1 MRAWLPRPTSV
12 PIRPPTSRPATTVL
26 RQRNVPKAIALSAPW
41 PNYVDLFS
49 VTTSAAADRSPE
61 RWARAGIED
70 APGLAGQFIWRV
82 VLGLRLERRP
92 SLDHVG
98 GWKIGDR
105 DDNWVRLEAA
115 SWFLTAQ
122 IVVQVDPE
130 QVSVATFIRYDRP
143 MAAVIWPPLS
153 IGAPASDARAAA
165 PGSRTRA
172 EAAMDTPLVW
182 HIPLPHFDDVDY
194 YNAAKARA
202 FEDLDNESEHGRRRS
217 RSRNHGHP

>member
-1 MRAWLPRPTSV
+1 ADGGDGRRHH
-12 PIRPPTSRPATTVL
+12 RGGSRPDRRRPGVSAHPVGTARRDGRRIRHRRTVHICARAAHTRARAAWVLDPQRQL
-26 RQRNVPKAIALSAPW
+26 RVRAAHARQLALAG
-41 PNYVDLFS
+41 DR
-49 VTTSAAADRSPE
+49 AERSPE
-61 RWARAGIED
+61 EWARAAIED
-70 APGLAGQFIWRV
+70 AAGLAGQFIWRV

-153 IGAPASDARAAA
+153 IGHRPAMPGLPPLARE
-165 PGSRTRA
+165 RA
-172 EAAMDTPLVW
+172 LRPPC
-182 HIPLPHFDDVDY
+182 I
-194 YNAAKARA
+194 
-202 FEDLDNESEHGRRRS
+202 
-217 RSRNHGHP
+217 

>member
-26 RQRNVPKAIALSAPW
+26 RQRNVPEAIRSLSTLAKPD
-41 PNYVDLFS
+41 YVDLFT
-49 VTTSAAADRSPE
+49 VATVAAADRSPE
-61 RWARAGIED
+61 QWARAAIED
-70 APGLAGQFIWRV
+70 AGGLAGQFIWRV

-153 IGAPASDARAAA
+153 IGHRQAMPGLLRLARERELRPPWTRRCCGASRSS
-165 PGSRTRA
+165 P
-172 EAAMDTPLVW
+172 
-182 HIPLPHFDDVDY
+182 FDDVGERSEG
-194 YNAAKARA
+194 APA
-202 FEDLDNESEHGRRRS
+202 FDDVESEIEHRRR
-217 RSRNHGHP
+217 RRRLE

>member
-1 MRAWLPRPTSV
+1 MRAWLLRPTSV

-26 RQRNVPKAIALSAPW
+26 RQRNVPEAIRSLSTLAKPD
-41 PNYVDLFS
+41 YVDLFT
-49 VTTSAAADRSPE
+49 VATVAAADRSPE
-61 RWARAGIED
+61 QWARAAIED
-70 APGLAGQFIWRV
+70 AAGLAGQFIWRV

-122 IVVQVDPE
+122 MVVQVDPE

-143 MAAVIWPPLS
+143 MPALVWPPLS
-153 IGAPASDARAAA
+153 NIHRPAMPGLLHLARERELR
-165 PGSRTRA
+165 PPWTRRCCGTSRSRISMTS
-172 EAAMDTPLVW
+172 T
-182 HIPLPHFDDVDY
+182 
-194 YNAAKARA
+194 NAAKARA
-202 FEDLDNESEHGRRRS
+202 FDDVGSEIEHRRR
-217 RSRNHGHP
+217 RRRLE